1 MIIYKKYER
10 EKHTHTE
17 YWWHIASTVLCIM
30 YLAISMGLPNEHL
43 TVLLKYADYF
53 NPDSKASATHAW
65 EDQPV
70 H

>member
-10 EKHTHTE
+10 EKHTHTQR
-17 YWWHIASTVLCIM
+17 VLMTHSQHCIM
-30 YLAISMGLPNEHL
+30 YLAISMGLPNEYL
-43 TVLLKYADYF
+43 TVLLKYANYF